1 MSFRTR
7 RHAGVLAAGSLAVL
21 WLACM
26 VPSGRIGLT
35 GAAGLFPVAAVLA
48 AGRAAGYLCWAASA
62 LLGLFL
68 LCGIVLLAA
77 LLFFSPVQG
86 PVVLYKVALVVVAA
100 IAGMAFDFLAFPYAL
115 PSSYLDKDWRKDPDA
130 TGDDGKPDFPVA
142 TGYFR
147 PFCAALLRRA
157 VIIAAFVLAV
167 ALGL

>member
-1 MSFRTR
+1 MKKF
-7 RHAGVLAAGSLAVL
+7 
-21 WLACM
+21 
-26 VPSGRIGLT
+26 
-35 GAAGLFPVAAVLA
+35 
-48 AGRAAGYLCWAASA
+48 LCNPRL

-100 IAGMAFDFLAFPYAL
+100 IAGMTFDFLAFPYAL